1 MIFYRI
7 FDNKL
12 YQDGNVERLGFDKVS
27 PIPKH
32 EWENF
37 IIFRTCHG
45 IGDWGIVSAM
55 PRLIKQKYPNA
66 VVVYPGKKLLTSLFP
81 SHPWGNWDNPF
92 DNPEIIFRNNP
103 YVNGYVESIPG
114 EVLHDHF
121 RVYNSDNPYIP
132 LTEQM
137 LKIYG
142 FTDEEIQD
150 SCPELYFSDH
160 EEIERI
166 SVTKGLSYG
175 CLLIPNKP
183 EEINANRE
191 EYFSK
196 ILGVIEK
203 YNLPLYYYSSIPL
216 NETPFEKYCTLG
228 DLSKL
233 GDIRLQTNIRC
244 KAVFNVGF
252 ISGVMDIASRYSKVY
267 SVPIPSLEDIAGN
280 GNFIKCE
287 TYL

>member
-1 MIFYRI
+1 MIFLRI
-7 FDNKL
+7 IDDVIYKDAEV
-12 YQDGNVERLGFDKVS
+12 QKLGFNKVS
-27 PIPKH
+27 PIKDYH
-32 EWENF
+32 NEHF

-55 PRLIKQKYPNA
+55 PRLIKQKFPNA
-66 VVVYPGKKLLTSLFP
+66 AVVYPGKKLLTKLFP
-81 SHPWGNWDNPF
+81 SNGWGNWKDPF

-103 YVNGYVESIPG
+103 YVDGYVESIPG
-114 EVLHDHF
+114 EVFHDHF
-121 RVYNSDNPYIP
+121 RVFDLDNPYVP
-132 LTEQM
+132 LAEQM
-137 LKIYG
+137 LKLYG
-142 FTDEEIQD
+142 FEDEEIVD
-150 SCPELYFSDH
+150 SCPEVYFSDY

-166 SVTKGLSYG
+166 KITKGLNYG

-183 EEINANRE
+183 VEINVNKE

-196 ILGVIEK
+196 ILGILEQYK
-203 YNLPLYYYSSIPL
+203 LPLYYYSSIPL

-252 ISGVMDIASRYSKVY
+252 ISGAMDIASRYSKVY
-267 SVPIPSLEDIAGN
+267 SIPIPSLEDIAGN
-280 GNFIKCE
+280 GNFIRCE
-287 TYL
+287 TYI

>member
-7 FDNKL
+7 VDDKL
-12 YQDGNVERLGFDKVS
+12 YSDGNVDRLGFNKVS

-66 VVVYPGKKLLTSLFP
+66 VVVYPGKNLLSKLF
-81 SHPWGNWDNPF
+81 HAGQWGNWSDPF
-92 DNPEIIFRNNP
+92 NNPEFIFRNNP
-103 YVNGYVESIPG
+103 YVDGYVESIPG

-121 RVYNSDNPYIP
+121 RVYDSDNPFIP
-132 LTEQM
+132 LAEQM

-142 FTDEEIQD
+142 FEEHEIQD
-150 SCPELYFSDH
+150 SCPELYFSDY
-160 EEIERI
+160 EEIERMQ
-166 SVTKGLSYG
+166 VTKGLNYG
-175 CLLIPNKP
+175 CLLIPNKID
-183 EEINANRE
+183 EINANRE
-191 EYFSK
+191 EYFHK

-228 DLSKL
+228 DLSNL

-252 ISGVMDIASRYSKVY
+252 LSGAMDIVSRYSKVY
-267 SVPIPSLEDIAGN
+267 TVPIPSLDDMAGN
-280 GNFIKCE
+280 GNFIRCE
-287 TYL
+287 NYL